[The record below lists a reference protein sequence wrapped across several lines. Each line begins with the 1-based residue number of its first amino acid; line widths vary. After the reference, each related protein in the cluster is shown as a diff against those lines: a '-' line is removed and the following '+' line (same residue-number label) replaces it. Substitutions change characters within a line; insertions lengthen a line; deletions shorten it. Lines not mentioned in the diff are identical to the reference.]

1 MNEIF
6 GSIAL
11 TFSGGGYRAA
21 GFSLGALSFLERIGL
36 LQNVKVIS
44 SVSGGTIT
52 AVKYTESQISKK
64 SFDEFFSE
72 YYSWLK
78 DDKLAYRAISHLNSF
93 GVWNK
98 KINKHKKDNPI
109 NAFAIEYND
118 FTNHFT
124 IGDIDKLIKAKGT
137 HLERVIFN
145 AVDFT
150 HGLEFRFQNI
160 DKPQR
165 RFGNGKV
172 NLNEYIDKVKLGDA
186 LAASSAF
193 PGGFEPISFPNDF
206 FPKVQGD
213 NLEEI
218 GLMDGGII
226 DNQGISSLFTSDN
239 PDSLYNFYLFNDV
252 ASPDIT
258 SPFKFA
264 QKNFFIK
271 VLTFLSS
278 IPALLLLVSLTIFF
292 LWNNWLL
299 PYSISLVI
307 TFLMLGIQVLLYI
320 AAKKAS
326 DATNILRKL
335 VIPPRKLG
343 FFILDRI
350 NSLIKMAND
359 VFLKSARRR
368 NYNATYEKYRKF
380 VSTNS
385 IYELRCKDGKPENGI
400 KWEEIRKHTGDI
412 PENMKSISKDSAK
425 FGTTLWFNNQDEKD
439 KTMKKLIACGEY
451 TACYNLIAFLVVNHS
466 KKISSDELLSSFFG
480 QLIAQW
486 EELKKEPY
494 SIVNS
499 RIQIK

>member
-36 LQNVKVIS
+36 LQNVKAIS

-72 YYSWLK
+72 YYNWLK
-78 DDKLAYRAISHLNSF
+78 DDKLASRAISHLNSF
-93 GVWNK
+93 SIWNK
-98 KINKHKKDNPI
+98 EINKHKKDNPI

-118 FTNHFT
+118 FTEHFT
-124 IGDIDKLIKAKGT
+124 IGDIDKLIKAKST

-150 HGLEFRFQNI
+150 NGMEFRFQNI

-165 RFGNGKV
+165 RFGNGEL
-172 NLNEYIDKVKLGDA
+172 NLNSYIDKVKLGDA

-206 FPKVQGD
+206 FPKEQGD

-239 PDSLYNFYLFNDV
+239 PESLYDFYLFNDV
-252 ASPDIT
+252 ASSNIS

-264 QKNFFIK
+264 RENSFIRI
-271 VLTFLSS
+271 LTFLSS
-278 IPALLLLVSLTIFF
+278 IPALILFLFFTVFF
-292 LWNNWLL
+292 LLKKWLIL
-299 PYSISLVI
+299 YSISLVI
-307 TFLMLGIQVLLYI
+307 TFLMLGIQILLFI
-320 AAKKAS
+320 AAKKTS
-326 DATNILRKL
+326 EATSVLQKL

-343 FFILDRI
+343 YFILDRI

-368 NYNATYEKYRKF
+368 NYNATYEKYRKL

-385 IYELRCKDGKPENGI
+385 IYELRCKNGRPEHGI

-412 PENMKSISKDSAK
+412 PENIKLISKESAQ
-425 FGTTLWFNNQDEKD
+425 FGTTLWFNNEDERD
-439 KTMKKLIACGEY
+439 ETMKKLIACGEY
-451 TACYNLIAFLVVNHS
+451 TACYNLIAFLVINHS
-466 KKISSDELLSSFFG
+466 KKISSDASLSSFFS
-480 QLIAQW
+480 QLITQW
-486 EELKKEPY
+486 EELKKDPY
-494 SIVNS
+494 AIMNS
-499 RIQIK
+499 RI